1 VLAFSL
7 HASRNPVAPRSK
19 YLIPIGISTFSAM
32 AAKSVEEI
40 KSESHA
46 LRGTIQET
54 LLGEA
59 SHFSDDEYQLLKF
72 HGTYQQDD
80 RDQRVPRKRQNLD
93 KAWMF
98 MVRSKL
104 PGGAL
109 TAQQYL
115 AHDRIA
121 GDLGNGTLR
130 ITTRQGFQLHGVLKG
145 DLQECIL
152 RINESGITTW
162 GACGDVV
169 RNTTAAP
176 TPFKDAAHLDAQ
188 RLAKEISDTFL
199 AKTTAYADIW
209 LNGEHLNPATEDAE
223 PIYGKLYLPRKFK
236 IGIAIPPRN
245 DIDIYTNDLGFISNV
260 EQGVVTGYTVVAG
273 GGFGMT
279 HGKTE
284 TFPALAQPLFYISRE
299 HAVKAAIA
307 VVSAQREFGN
317 RNDRKRA
324 RLKYLIEERGI
335 DWFRNEVVKRLNAPY
350 EPPKRVHWETVS
362 DVFGWGEQGDGKLF
376 CSLWIEEGR
385 IKDTED
391 CQWRTA
397 FRIIAEQFGF
407 PVRLTTN
414 CNIIFHDIDPAV
426 KEKVAGIL
434 AAHGIPKPED
444 LTETRRMA
452 QACVALPTCGL
463 ALAESE
469 RVFHLVLDKI
479 DDILKDFG
487 LNDEP
492 ILIRMTGCPNG
503 CARPYNADIAFVG
516 RMPGKY
522 ALFVG
527 GSVTGERLAGME
539 EKTVTLEDIPARVR
553 GLIEEFVQNRK
564 AGENFSNYWGR
575 THVNGPAPKPEQ
587 FHLEFAQRENK
598 SLAGVEL

>member
-1 VLAFSL
+1 M
-7 HASRNPVAPRSK
+7 P
-19 YLIPIGISTFSAM
+19 
-32 AAKSVEEI
+32 AKSVEEI
-40 KSESHA
+40 KAESHA
-46 LRGTIQET
+46 LRGTIQGT
-54 LLGEA
+54 LLGDG
-59 SHFSDDEYQLLKF
+59 SHFSEEEYQLLKF

-80 RDQRVPRKRQNLD
+80 RDQRAPRKKQNLD

-109 TAQQYL
+109 SAQQYL

-145 DLQECIL
+145 ELQECIR

-176 TPFKDAAHLDAQ
+176 SPFKDEAHLDAQ
-188 RLAKEISDTFL
+188 RLAKELSNTFL
-199 AKTTAYADIW
+199 AKTTAYAQIW
-209 LNGEHLNPATEDAE
+209 LNGERLNQETDDAE

-245 DIDIYTNDLGFISNV
+245 DIDIYTNDLGFISNL
-260 EQGVVTGYTVVAG
+260 ENGVVRGYTVVAG
-273 GGFGMT
+273 GGFGMS
-279 HGKTE
+279 HGQTE
-284 TFPALAQPLFYISRE
+284 TFPALAKPLFYVARE
-299 HAVKAAIA
+299 HAIAAAVA
-307 VVSAQREFGN
+307 VVGAQRDFGN
-317 RNDRKRA
+317 RKDRKRA
-324 RLKYLIEERGI
+324 RLKYLIDERGI
-335 DWFRNEVVKRLNAPY
+335 DWFRQEVVKRLDAPY
-350 EPPKRVHWETVS
+350 EPAKDVHWNTVS
-362 DVFGWGEQGDGKLF
+362 DVFGWQEQGDGKLF
-376 CSLWIEEGR
+376 CALWIEEGR
-385 IKDTED
+385 IKDTEKLK
-391 CQWRTA
+391 WRTA
-397 FRIIAEQFGF
+397 FRTIAEEFGL

-414 CNIIFHDIDPAV
+414 CNIIFHEIDPDL
-426 KEKVAGIL
+426 KEKVAKVL
-434 AAHGIPKPED
+434 TANGIPKPED
-444 LTETRRMA
+444 LTETRRLA

-479 DDILKDFG
+479 DDILKEFG
-487 LNDEP
+487 LNEEP

-522 ALFVG
+522 ALYVG
-527 GSVTGERLAGME
+527 GSVTGERLAGLQ
-539 EKTVTLEDIPARVR
+539 EKAIMLEDIPVRVR
-553 GLIEEFVQNRK
+553 QLLEEFIQNR
-564 AGENFSNYWGR
+564 AGHENFSDYWGR
-575 THVNGPAPKPEQ
+575 THVNGPAPKPDQ

-598 SLAGVEL
+598 SLVGAEV